1 MTNVRSSMFYFPYVG
16 KDYEQGYRDGTK
28 LLILGESFYNQVE
41 DRNGA
46 TCVLGSHVC
55 REPIG
60 PFYTGVEQMVTGGKI
75 DGEERWKFWVRVAFT
90 NLIQKS
96 LDGARD
102 KPTDK
107 DWQIARKASVEIINL
122 TKPDLVFVFS
132 KQAFNAMADSE
143 EFPGSK
149 YVDAIDATDS
159 PKGPSK
165 YEAYLYKVK
174 YKPGN
179 RYLLAGRFNHPAHP
193 VFPYEKWHKWAE
205 ALFKLAPKF
214 K

>member
-1 MTNVRSSMFYFPYVG
+1 MTNVRSSVFYFPYEG
-16 KDYEQGYRDGTK
+16 RDYKRGYRDGTK

-41 DRNGA
+41 DPNGP
-46 TCVLGSHVC
+46 TFVIGSHVC
-55 REPIG
+55 KKPLR
-60 PFYTGVEQMVTGGKI
+60 FFTAAEQMVAGKKL
-75 DGEERWKFWVRVAFT
+75 DGEERWKFWTRVAFT

-96 LDGARD
+96 LDGPGD

-107 DWQIARKASVEIINL
+107 EWQTARKAFVEIIKW

-132 KQAFNAMADSE
+132 RRAFSEMADSD
-143 EFPGSK
+143 EFPESR
-149 YVDAIDATDS
+149 YIDPIDARDS

-165 YEAYLYKVK
+165 YEAYLYKVE

-179 RYLLAGRFNHPAHP
+179 RCLLAGRFNHPRHP